1 MKEPDQNE
9 LMQRGELPADPED
22 GAGPPVPLPILDA
35 AEARPAPLTWAERV
49 RAAGEVMARRASGEI
64 RAMATPWPGVNARL
78 RGGFWPGA
86 YSLTSSTGTG
96 KTQWAIQCA
105 LHLAE
110 RFKREHETAAAP
122 SPEGPDC
129 VLYVALELGDVDLVA
144 RSFGVWAAEYVDGL
158 RASGMREDEIRD
170 TGLAGL
176 YWSDLFFGVDPR
188 TCEPG
193 PKRIDVLRAAEALFA
208 KRLAALPLHVET
220 PPTRGWGCAALEDL
234 VKQHRPRFVVLD
246 YAQLMSAPE
255 GAREELRQTIGNV
268 AKSARDLAR
277 RPGGP
282 AVLILSS
289 TARQHYGKVD
299 GTGVE
304 TMGTPKR
311 IPLGEGPAERFADM
325 GKESGDLEYT
335 VDCALILAKEPFDED
350 RPASERATWLAVSK
364 GRGFPTGWAKMRWD
378 GNRFQDWPEV
388 DADNVVTKSEPLPP
402 KPARRNNS
410 RGGTG
415 TKIVPRPLI
424 QRSGL
429 PGGGK

>member
-9 LMQRGELPADPED
+9 LLQRGELPADPED

-35 AEARPAPLTWAERV
+35 AEARRAPLTWAERV

-64 RAMATPWPGVNARL
+64 KAMATPWPGVNAKL

-110 RFKREHETAAAP
+110 RFKREHEAAPVP

-144 RSFGVWAAEYVDGL
+144 RTFGVWAAEYVAEL
-158 RASGMREDEIRD
+158 RASGIRDDEIRD

-176 YWSDLFFGVDPR
+176 KWSDLFFGVHPD

-193 PKRIDVLRAAEALFA
+193 PERIAVLRAAEALFA
-208 KRLAALPLHVET
+208 ERLAALPLHVET
-220 PPTRGWGCAALEDL
+220 PPTRGWGCAALEAL

-277 RPGGP
+277 KPGGP

-289 TARQHYGKVD
+289 TARMHYGKVD
-299 GTGVE
+299 GTGERKPGEGKAV
-304 TMGTPKR
+304 
-311 IPLGEGPAERFADM
+311 PLGEGLAERLADM
-325 GKESGDLEYT
+325 GKESGDLEFT
-335 VDCALILAKEPFDED
+335 VDCALVLARETEVEGQDFRD
-350 RPASERATWLAVSK
+350 RATWLAVAK
-364 GRGFPTGWAKMRWD
+364 GRGFRTGWAKMRWD
-378 GNRFQDWPEV
+378 GNRFEDWPEGH
-388 DADNVVTKSEPLPP
+388 AAAELGINIEKKAPP
-402 KPARRNNS
+402 K
-410 RGGTG
+410 G
-415 TKIVPRPLI
+415 K
-424 QRSGL
+424 
-429 PGGGK
+429 GGKRGNGAHVPDRTEGDT